1 MHIVHVIQSA
11 SQIYGAERCVLDE
24 TVALA
29 RRGHHVEVLLCH
41 ETRLSDDQDR
51 LERELRALGIATTRV
66 EATSQLNPQLV
77 AAWYSTLKR
86 LRPDVVHSHSIKT
99 DVLSV
104 AVCRF
109 LGLPLVV
116 EVHGYLRPDDLR
128 IRLYEQLDRLS
139 LRLAAAVLTLSSD
152 YRSEVIA
159 SGVASSKTHLLQSGI
174 DTSHLRAQV
183 GQRDLRRELC
193 REGEVVVGM
202 VARLS
207 PEKGHAQF
215 LTAMAGLKRLG
226 LPVRGVLYGEGPLA
240 EELQARIDAEQ
251 LNVTLAGYV
260 REIAD
265 AYRSLDVLT
274 SCSHNEGLP
283 LNLIEAMALG
293 VPVVAMATGG
303 CREIVQHEVTGV
315 LVPAGNLSAFTAALA
330 SLVQD
335 RERRLAFARAAVE
348 VAETRFSLD
357 AWVHGAEAVYEAVC
371 QRTGRG

>member
-1 MHIVHVIQSA
+1 M
-11 SQIYGAERCVLDE
+11 
-24 TVALA
+24 
-29 RRGHHVEVLLCH
+29 
-41 ETRLSDDQDR
+41 
-51 LERELRALGIATTRV
+51 
-66 EATSQLNPQLV
+66 
-77 AAWYSTLKR
+77 
-86 LRPDVVHSHSIKT
+86 
-99 DVLSV
+99 LSV

-159 SGVASSKTHLLQSGI
+159 SGVAASKTHLLPSGI

-215 LTAMAGLKRLG
+215 LTAMAELQQLG

-240 EELQARIDAEQ
+240 DELQARIDAC
-251 LNVTLAGYV
+251 LLY
-260 REIAD
+260 
-265 AYRSLDVLT
+265 T
-274 SCSHNEGLP
+274 SRC
-283 LNLIEAMALG
+283 
-293 VPVVAMATGG
+293 V
-303 CREIVQHEVTGV
+303 
-315 LVPAGNLSAFTAALA
+315 
-330 SLVQD
+330 
-335 RERRLAFARAAVE
+335 
-348 VAETRFSLD
+348 
-357 AWVHGAEAVYEAVC
+357 
-371 QRTGRG
+371 